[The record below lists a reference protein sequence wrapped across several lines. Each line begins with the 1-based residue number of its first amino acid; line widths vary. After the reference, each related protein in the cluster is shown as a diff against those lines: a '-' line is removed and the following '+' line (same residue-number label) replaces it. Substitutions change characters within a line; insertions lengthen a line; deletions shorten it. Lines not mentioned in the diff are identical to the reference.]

1 MNLEFVN
8 FMLKYKTSDIEKMI
22 DVFASISEN
31 KKNSVK
37 VYNEM
42 IKLIDYPVNVL
53 QEFLQCM
60 EILSNKDQNYL
71 KENYMGVV
79 GYITLRLN
87 LLSN

>member
-1 MNLEFVN
+1 LEFVN

>member
-1 MNLEFVN
+1 MEFVN

-22 DVFASISEN
+22 DVFSSIAEN
-31 KKNSVK
+31 KDNPVE

-42 IKLIDYPVNVL
+42 IKLIDYPINIL
-53 QEFLQCM
+53 QEFLHCM

-87 LLSN
+87 LLND

>member
-1 MNLEFVN
+1 
-8 FMLKYKTSDIEKMI
+8 MLKYKASDIEKMI

-31 KKNSVK
+31 KENPDK

-53 QEFLQCM
+53 KEFIHCM
-60 EILSNKDQNYL
+60 EILENKDQNFL
-71 KENYMGVV
+71 KENYYGVI

-87 LLSN
+87 IIN

>member
-1 MNLEFVN
+1 MEFVN

-22 DVFASISEN
+22 DVFSSIAEN
-31 KKNSVK
+31 KDNPVE

-42 IKLIDYPVNVL
+42 IKLIDYPINAL
-53 QEFLQCM
+53 QEFLHCM

-87 LLSN
+87 LLND

>member
-1 MNLEFVN
+1 
-8 FMLKYKTSDIEKMI
+8 MLKYKTSDIEKMI
-22 DVFASISEN
+22 DVFSSIAEN
-31 KKNSVK
+31 KDNPTE

-42 IKLIDYPVNVL
+42 IKLIDYPINIL
-53 QEFLQCM
+53 QEFLHCM

-87 LLSN
+87 LLND

>member
-1 MNLEFVN
+1 LEFVN

-22 DVFASISEN
+22 DVFSSIVEN
-31 KKNSVK
+31 KDNSVE

-42 IKLIDYPVNVL
+42 IKLIDYPINAL
-53 QEFLQCM
+53 QEFLHCM
-60 EILSNKDQNYL
+60 EILSGKDQNYL

-87 LLSN
+87 LLNN